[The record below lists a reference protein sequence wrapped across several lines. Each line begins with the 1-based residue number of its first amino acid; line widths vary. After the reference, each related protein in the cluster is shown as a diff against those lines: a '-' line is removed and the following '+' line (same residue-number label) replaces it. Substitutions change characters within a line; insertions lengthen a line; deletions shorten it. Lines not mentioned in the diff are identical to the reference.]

1 MFNEVKYEVNSKSI
15 SYLMAKVEAKELS
28 IPEIQR
34 PYVWEN
40 VQVRDLIDSLYKGYP
55 IGYIITWSN
64 DTVRLKDGSSP
75 KNTSI
80 IIDGQQRITALAAAL
95 KGQEVFDSNY
105 SKRRIKIAFNP
116 ITKKLEVLDS
126 AIQRS
131 DEWVDDISIFFIDG
145 FDTFKF
151 SIEYAEKTKSNPS
164 EISKAISRL
173 TSIPSMLVGLVEL
186 PANLSIEEVTEI
198 FNRINS
204 KGVKLSQADFAL
216 SRIAANLEYEGP
228 DLRKSIDYF
237 CHLIARP
244 QDYEN
249 IVNSDAL
256 FCQTDLFK
264 NIKWIES
271 YSSVFKPDYNDLL
284 RIIFGYKFKRG
295 RLRDFVQLLSGRNFE
310 TRTYEPGIVERTF
323 ADLKTAIFE
332 TTNQHN
338 FKTYVNRLENIG
350 LLKNKFIQSKNVINF
365 GYILFLILK
374 EKGINHGTRNICVE
388 RWLILS
394 NITKRYSGSSE
405 TAFQRDIEMFVQ
417 NENPVIVI
425 DRIEQAE
432 LSDNFW
438 EVTFVDQLSTSHTP
452 TFYTFVMAQ
461 IVNGDNAFLSTEKVT
476 SIVKNVGDKHHVFPK
491 KYLENNGFEQTEYNQ
506 IANYAM
512 INKETNIII
521 GKKAPLHYLKEFENS
536 DKNFEENALPIDL
549 ETMKA
554 NDYYKFLEQRRILM
568 SRKIKKYYESFK

>member
-1 MFNEVKYEVNSKSI
+1 MSGDVKYEVNSKSI
-15 SYLMAKVEAKELS
+15 SYLMTKVDAKELS

-55 IGYIITWSN
+55 IGYIIIWSN
-64 DTVRLKDGSSP
+64 DTVGLKDGSSS

-80 IIDGQQRITALAAAL
+80 IIDGQQRITALSAAL
-95 KGQEVFDSNY
+95 KGKEVFDNNY

-116 ITKKLEVLDS
+116 ITEKFEVLDS
-126 AIQRS
+126 AIKRS
-131 DEWVDDISIFFIDG
+131 DEWIEDISMFFVDG
-145 FDTFKF
+145 FDSFKF
-151 SIEYAEKTKSNPS
+151 ALEYSEKTGYDAS
-164 EISKAISRL
+164 ETSKVISRL

-186 PANLSIEEVTEI
+186 PSDLTLEEVTEI

-204 KGVKLSQADFAL
+204 KGVTLSQADFAL

-249 IVNSDAL
+249 IIKSDEE
-256 FCQTDLFK
+256 FSKTEIFN

-271 YSSVFKPDYNDLL
+271 YHSVFMPDYNDLL

-295 RLRDFVQLLSGRNFE
+295 RLRDFVQFLSGRNFE
-310 TRTYEPGIVERTF
+310 TRTNEEEMVKKTF
-323 ADLKTAIFE
+323 VDLKTAILE

-365 GYILFLILK
+365 GYILYLILK
-374 EKGINHGTRNICVE
+374 EKGIDHDTRNICVE

-394 NITKRYSGSSE
+394 NVTKRYSGSSE

-417 NENPVIVI
+417 SENPVEVI
-425 DRIEQAE
+425 DRIEKAE

-438 EVTFVDQLSTSHTP
+438 DVTFIDQLSTSHTP

-461 IVNGDNAFLSTEKVT
+461 IVSGDKAFLSTENIT

-491 KYLENNGFEQTEYNQ
+491 KYLEENGFERTEYNQ
-506 IANYAM
+506 IANYVM

-521 GKKAPLHYLKEFENS
+521 GKKAPIDYLSEFDDEQ
-536 DKNFEENALPIDL
+536 KNYKENALPTNL
-549 ETMKA
+549 ESMEAK
-554 NDYYKFLEQRRILM
+554 DYYEFLEERRKLM
-568 SRKIKKYYESFK
+568 SKKIREYYERFK